1 MAPLI
6 ARRASIRFA
15 LAAFVGALAG
25 GAVGLMIAWLA
36 AGNGSYT
43 AVAENLNAPRG
54 LRPLSNGGLLIAEG
68 GGRILELAPNRE
80 IRTIVDLLPSAHGY
94 LEGGEYTSGPSA
106 AAFSDGAYYFIVG
119 EFRDKGFREAYRY
132 IPGGVPERLTG
143 QDPTG
148 LRPPNEL
155 TNPYDFVFDS
165 NGDLLISDAGLNAVL
180 RVTRSG
186 DLRKYA
192 DIPPLPD
199 AAPPGL
205 DSVPTGVARG
215 PDRAL
220 YVGTLSGYPYPTG
233 GASVYRLE
241 DANGDGD
248 AMDAGETSVYASG
261 FTAVTDI
268 AFDAD
273 GSLLATEFS
282 SDLRRLVDEFGY
294 ERSADLPGR
303 LVRWRGGA
311 QPMEVVADGL
321 DSPTAVAVGADGE
334 IYVSE
339 EFAGRVIRIT
349 NAPPSGRDALWPLV
363 GALCGSVAATVAAYA
378 LRRRALAVGQ
388 R

>member
-6 ARRASIRFA
+6 ARRSSVRFA
-15 LAAFVGALAG
+15 LAMFAGALAG
-25 GAVGLMIAWLA
+25 GAIGLMIAWA
-36 AGNGSYT
+36 TAGGGSYS

-54 LRPLSNGGLLIAEG
+54 LRPLPNGGLLIAEG

-80 IRTIVDLLPSAHGY
+80 LRTVVDLLPSARGY
-94 LEGGEYTSGPSA
+94 LEGGEYTAGPSA
-106 AAFSDGAYYFIVG
+106 AALLNGVYYFIVG

-132 IPGGVPERLTG
+132 VPGGVPERLTG

-155 TNPYDFVFDS
+155 TNPYDFDFDS
-165 NGDLLISDAGLNAVL
+165 NEDLLISDSGLNAVL

-199 AAPPGL
+199 SDPPGL

-215 PDRAL
+215 PDGAL
-220 YVGTLSGYPYPTG
+220 YVGTLSGYPYPPG
-233 GASVYRLE
+233 GASIRRLE
-241 DANGDGD
+241 DVNGDGD
-248 AMDAGETSVYASG
+248 AMDAGETTVYATG
-261 FTAVTDI
+261 FTAVTDV

-282 SDLRRLVDEFGY
+282 SDLRRLVDELGY

-303 LVRWRGGA
+303 LVRWRGAA

-321 DSPTAVAVGADGE
+321 DSPTAVAVGADGG

-339 EFAGRVIRIT
+339 EFAGRVVRIGS
-349 NAPPSGRDALWPLV
+349 ASPAGSGALWPLI
-363 GALCGSVAATVAAYA
+363 GALAGAVAAVAASA
-378 LRRRALAVGQ
+378 LRRRNGNV
-388 R
+388 